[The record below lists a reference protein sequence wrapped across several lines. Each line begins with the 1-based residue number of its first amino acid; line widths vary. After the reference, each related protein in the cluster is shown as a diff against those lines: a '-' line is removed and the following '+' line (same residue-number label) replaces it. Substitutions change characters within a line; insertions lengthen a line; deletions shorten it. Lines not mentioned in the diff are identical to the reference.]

1 MLRTEVQRLTVA
13 KRQAEARAD
22 ANQAIADAA
31 RAELANYMAAAAAAA
46 GAGAGGGPGAGAA
59 EQAGTADYEKFV
71 LRQQLQVSGTRA
83 YSPLHLILASQQ
95 APLVRVWRLFQFDS
109 RPGVPLPAGS
119 FFEAMKTQA
128 EAKIAYSGFCIWP
141 HERYW

>member
-1 MLRTEVQRLTVA
+1 MGVLRTEVQRLTVA

-46 GAGAGGGPGAGAA
+46 GVGAGATAGAA

-71 LRQQLQVSGTRA
+71 LRQQLQVSGTR
-83 YSPLHLILASQQ
+83 
-95 APLVRVWRLFQFDS
+95 
-109 RPGVPLPAGS
+109 
-119 FFEAMKTQA
+119 EC
-128 EAKIAYSGFCIWP
+128 IARSI
-141 HERYW
+141 